1 MTAGRA
7 HLHGPS
13 SNSSLPR
20 VTRRERR
27 GATAAI
33 VVTLLLL
40 LSGGGAGVYYYF
52 SQRDAN
58 ELKEPPLTHVVN
70 RGKFDHIVLEQGE
83 IESSSNVEVM
93 CEVKSRNSGT
103 AILWVV
109 EEGTHVK
116 EGDLLVELDSSVLEQ
131 ELTQQ
136 KIAESNGEAR
146 VITATSALEQA
157 NVAKDEY
164 LDGTFKQEEKTI
176 ESEILV
182 AEEALSRAQ
191 ETAKYSEV
199 LAAQQFITPQ
209 QLRADQ
215 FAVKQR
221 EVELKLAEQ
230 KLKTLQEITK
240 RKMLI
245 QLEADIKAAEAQL
258 KAEQESFNEEV
269 AKRKE
274 VEEQIAK
281 CKITAPQAGQVVHA
295 NKTSSRGN
303 AEFVVEPGA
312 MVRERQTIIRLPDPD
327 QMRVTSKINE
337 ARVPLVEPE
346 MPVTIEIGAINNT
359 LEGRVTKVNK
369 YAEPTSFFGTQ
380 TKEYLTYI
388 EVLNPPENIRSGM
401 TAEVKIYV
409 AQLPDVL
416 QVPVQA
422 VVEEKGH
429 YFSIVTH
436 GGSNF
441 ETRQVKV
448 GASNDKFL
456 VVEDGVKEG
465 ETVVLN
471 PRMYRDRMD
480 IPKDL
485 APVTPKVV
493 PGNGKSKGKG
503 KGKGKG
509 GDVAGGGPGG
519 PGGAGGDGPPSPAAI
534 VGRIMDGADT
544 NGDGKL
550 EQGEIDAMDERG
562 RAMAGGADANSD
574 GVVDR
579 GELMAAVAK
588 RMAERRASGGGP
600 GGPGG
605 GPGGPGGPGGGRE

>member
-1 MTAGRA
+1 
-7 HLHGPS
+7 
-13 SNSSLPR
+13 
-20 VTRRERR
+20 
-27 GATAAI
+27 
-33 VVTLLLL
+33 
-40 LSGGGAGVYYYF
+40 
-52 SQRDAN
+52 
-58 ELKEPPLTHVVN
+58 
-70 RGKFDHIVLEQGE
+70 
-83 IESSSNVEVM
+83 
-93 CEVKSRNSGT
+93 
-103 AILWVV
+103 
-109 EEGTHVK
+109 
-116 EGDLLVELDSSVLEQ
+116 
-131 ELTQQ
+131 
-136 KIAESNGEAR
+136 
-146 VITATSALEQA
+146 
-157 NVAKDEY
+157 
-164 LDGTFKQEEKTI
+164 
-176 ESEILV
+176 
-182 AEEALSRAQ
+182 
-191 ETAKYSEV
+191 
-199 LAAQQFITPQ
+199 
-209 QLRADQ
+209 
-215 FAVKQR
+215 
-221 EVELKLAEQ
+221 
-230 KLKTLQEITK
+230 
-240 RKMLI
+240 
-245 QLEADIKAAEAQL
+245 
-258 KAEQESFNEEV
+258 
-269 AKRKE
+269 
-274 VEEQIAK
+274 
-281 CKITAPQAGQVVHA
+281 
-295 NKTSSRGN
+295 
-303 AEFVVEPGA
+303 
-312 MVRERQTIIRLPDPD
+312 
-327 QMRVTSKINE
+327 
-337 ARVPLVEPE
+337 
-346 MPVTIEIGAINNT
+346 
-359 LEGRVTKVNK
+359 
-369 YAEPTSFFGTQ
+369 
-380 TKEYLTYI
+380 
-388 EVLNPPENIRSGM
+388 SGM

-605 GPGGPGGPGGGRE
+605 GPGGP